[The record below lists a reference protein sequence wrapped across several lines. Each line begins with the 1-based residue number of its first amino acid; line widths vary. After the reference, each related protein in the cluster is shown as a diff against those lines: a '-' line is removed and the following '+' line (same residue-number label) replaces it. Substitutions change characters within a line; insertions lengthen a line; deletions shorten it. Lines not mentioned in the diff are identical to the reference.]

1 MVLYTFPCL
10 SWILLTPALLGSN
23 ASTPPGTPNPQ
34 RVDLVPT
41 LVWVDDEIENIK
53 NGIEYAMVLGIRVI
67 QLPST
72 IATKLWVEQNDG
84 EDDYQ

>member
-1 MVLYTFPCL
+1 M
-10 SWILLTPALLGSN
+10 LLGSN
-23 ASTPPGTPNPQ
+23 ASTPPGSPNPQ

-41 LVWVDDEIENIK
+41 LVWVDDEIELIRD
-53 NGIEYAMVLGIRVI
+53 GIEYAMILDIRVI

-84 EDDYQ
+84 EQNYQCSLSISC